1 MICMLSL
8 SLFLS
13 PAPPIVQG
21 VTATRIND
29 TAIRVSWEPLTLV
42 NANGFIKSYNITL
55 TPVSSRKRQATAITE
70 TVSAT
75 ESTVVVTGL
84 QSNIAYSISVYATTG
99 GGAGQSNDSIP
110 TIPPVPTATGNTK
123 C

>member
-1 MICMLSL
+1 MLSL

-42 NANGFIKSYNITL
+42 NANGFINNYTITL

-70 TVSAT
+70 TVPAT
-75 ESTVVVTGL
+75 ESTVEVTGL

-99 GGAGQSNDSIP
+99 GGPGQSNDSIP
-110 TIPPVPTATGNTK
+110 TIPPVPTDPGNTK